1 VDVPE
6 ELDPATFAERVR
18 GRGVGAAR
26 DSPPAARRPGIRAQG
41 WNLWRNGEVRARRWS
56 MIWLMAA
63 AAWDPN
69 YLLQVLARVYDDAEA
84 WETHGMTVESNE
96 QSNAD
101 GGSD

>member
-1 VDVPE
+1 
-6 ELDPATFAERVR
+6 
-18 GRGVGAAR
+18 
-26 DSPPAARRPGIRAQG
+26 
-41 WNLWRNGEVRARRWS
+41 